1 MQSKKFKP
9 IKTKRLDLKP
19 LKATFTQA
27 QELVDLIKRNR
38 EHFKWLIIAN
48 VKAPEEEY
56 DWLKT
61 AVQQRKDS
69 KAAHY
74 VIYLHST
81 NKIIGLC
88 GIDPLSWGNSRG
100 EIGYWLDQDY
110 TGYGYMTE
118 AVKALE
124 DAFFGMGL
132 NRLSIR
138 ANVKNKASCGVAKRL
153 GYKKEG
159 VVRAELFNKVMNE
172 YEDIAYYGK
181 LRSEWK
187 GKK

>member
-1 MQSKKFKP
+1 MPENRPFGLGIVLIRGTVQIIWDCAIFY
-9 IKTKRLDLKP
+9 KRFLC
-19 LKATFTQA
+19 F
-27 QELVDLIKRNR
+27 
-38 EHFKWLIIAN
+38 FS
-48 VKAPEEEY
+48 
-56 DWLKT
+56 
-61 AVQQRKDS
+61 VQNIPHSD
-69 KAAHY
+69 
-74 VIYLHST
+74 YL
-81 NKIIGLC
+81 
-88 GIDPLSWGNSRG
+88 
-100 EIGYWLDQDY
+100 
-110 TGYGYMTE
+110 GYGYMTE